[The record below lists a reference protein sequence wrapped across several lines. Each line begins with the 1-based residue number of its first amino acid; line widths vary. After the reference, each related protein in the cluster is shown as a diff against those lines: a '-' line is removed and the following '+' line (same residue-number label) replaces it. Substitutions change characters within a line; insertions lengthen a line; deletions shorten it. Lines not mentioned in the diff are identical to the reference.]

1 MEFLGRVPEV
11 KTAVGSAL
19 LKLGDGNWKMGEG
32 ITVPKTARLGEGDED
47 LILENFICQFSPNSD
62 PSPFHF
68 HIADISHQLM
78 WLARQS
84 RVL

>member
-1 MEFLGRVPEV
+1 MEFLERVPEV

-47 LILENFICQFSPNSD
+47 LILENFICQLYSPNFES
-62 PSPFHF
+62 SCFFIFANSCVLIFH
-68 HIADISHQLM
+68 
-78 WLARQS
+78 
-84 RVL
+84 

>member
-1 MEFLGRVPEV
+1 VEFLERVPQV

-47 LILENFICQFSPNSD
+47 LILENFICQSFPPNLL
-62 PSPFHF
+62 F
-68 HIADISHQLM
+68 
-78 WLARQS
+78 RE
-84 RVL
+84 

>member
-1 MEFLGRVPEV
+1 MEFLERVPEV

-47 LILENFICQFSPNSD
+47 LILENFVCQLSSKPLVPCFIS
-62 PSPFHF
+62 
-68 HIADISHQLM
+68 ADTSVLHQLM
-78 WLARQS
+78 W
-84 RVL
+84 

>member
-1 MEFLGRVPEV
+1 VEFLERVPEV

-47 LILENFICQFSPNSD
+47 LILENFVCQLPSRPLFSS
-62 PSPFHF
+62 
-68 HIADISHQLM
+68 ADGSVLGQLM
-78 WLARQS
+78 W
-84 RVL
+84 

>member
-1 MEFLGRVPEV
+1 VEFLERVPEV

-47 LILENFICQFSPNSD
+47 LILENFICQSPIPNFD
-62 PSPFHF
+62 FSPFHNSVLVF
-68 HIADISHQLM
+68 H
-78 WLARQS
+78 
-84 RVL
+84 